1 MTDATNLAERGP
13 GVVCTLMS
21 NLLIDEKP
29 ELILYDTVTNDLPDG
44 IIINDR
50 LIRDGFAVEDSKW
63 TKV

>member
-1 MTDATNLAERGP
+1 
-13 GVVCTLMS
+13 MS
-21 NLLIDEKP
+21 NLPNQKP

-50 LIRDGFAVEDSKW
+50 LIRDGFAVEDSNW